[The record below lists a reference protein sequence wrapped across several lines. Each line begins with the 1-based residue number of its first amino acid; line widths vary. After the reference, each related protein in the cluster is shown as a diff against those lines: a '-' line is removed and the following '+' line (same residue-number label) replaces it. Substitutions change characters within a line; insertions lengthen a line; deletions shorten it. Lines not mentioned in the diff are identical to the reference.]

1 MSELTV
7 TAKVRVKNTP
17 EDEKLLLATMNA
29 YRQACN
35 HVSGHI
41 YKTHDLKRASLNA
54 ALYRTLRTKFGLKA
68 QMAQSVLRTV
78 VASYKAILTN
88 QGEWIQPEFK
98 IPQVDLL
105 WNRDYSLKKD
115 MFSVLTLAGRVKL
128 GYYAQGMEKYFDKDT
143 YRFGTAKLVWKH
155 GRFYLHIPVTFEV
168 SDCPDASVN
177 YVVGVDRGINFVVA
191 TYDNDG
197 KSTFVNGRPIKQKR
211 AQYAATRKQ
220 LQKRQT
226 PSSRRRL
233 KRIGSRENRWMQ
245 DVNHCVSKALVKN
258 NPEHT
263 LFVLEDL
270 TGIRSATER
279 VRTKDRYVSV
289 SWAFFDLGQ
298 KLKYKAARAGSKV
311 IEVDPAYTSQRCPKC
326 GHIEKSNRN
335 KRLHLFRCKKCGY
348 TSNDDRI
355 GGMNLHYLGRTYLST
370 GCSCLGAH
378 LPGKG
383 CSQSPHDATPPGRQQ
398 CRPKGRSRTRGVRTT
413 GQLRA
418 PASVGGGS

>member
-7 TAKVRVKNTP
+7 TAKVRVKTTP
-17 EDEKLLLATMNA
+17 DDEQQLLSTMDA
-29 YRQACN
+29 YRSACN
-35 HVSGHI
+35 HVSEHI
-41 YKTHDLKRASLNA
+41 YKTHDLKRASLHT
-54 ALYRTLRTKFGLKA
+54 ALYHTLRTKFGLKA
-68 QMAQSVLRTV
+68 QMAQSVLRAV
-78 VASYKAILTN
+78 VASYKTILTN
-88 QGEWIQPEFK
+88 QGEWIRPQFK
-98 IPQVDLL
+98 VPQVDLV
-105 WNRDYSLKKD
+105 WNRDYSLSKD
-115 MFSVLTLAGRVKL
+115 KFSVNTLAGRVKV
-128 GYYAQGMEKYFDKDT
+128 GYYSQGMEQYFDKDI
-143 YRFGTAKLVWKH
+143 YHFGTAKLVWKH
-155 GRFYLHIPVTFEV
+155 GRFFLHIPVTFEV
-168 SDCPDASVN
+168 SDCPDAGVS
-177 YVVGVDRGINFVVA
+177 YVVGVDRGINFVIA
-191 TYDNDG
+191 AYDDAG
-197 KSTFVNGRPIKQKR
+197 KTTFVNGRPIKQKR

-233 KRIGSRENRWMQ
+233 KRIGSRENRWMH

-258 NPEHT
+258 TPERT

-289 SWAFFDLGQ
+289 SWAFYDLGQ
-298 KLKYKAARAGSKV
+298 KLKYKAARARSKV

-335 KRLHLFRCKKCGY
+335 KRLHRFRCKKCGY
-348 TSNDDRI
+348 TSNDDRV

-398 CRPKGRSRTRGVRTT
+398 CRPKGRSRTRGICTT
-413 GQLRA
+413 GQLQA

>member
-1 MSELTV
+1 MPKLTV
-7 TAKVRVKNTP
+7 TAKVQMKTTQ
-17 EDEKLLLATMNA
+17 EDEKLLMDTMNA

-35 HVSGHI
+35 YVSKHI
-41 YKTHDLKRASLNA
+41 YKTHDLTWASLNKTLYH
-54 ALYRTLRTKFGLKA
+54 ALREKFRLKA

-78 VASYKAILTN
+78 VASYKTILTN

-98 IPQVDLL
+98 VPQVDLV
-105 WNRDYSLKKD
+105 WNRDYSLNKEK
-115 MFSVLTLAGRVKL
+115 FSVNTLAGRVKL
-128 GYYAQGMEKYFDKDT
+128 GYYAKSMESYFDKDI

-155 GRFYLHIPVTFEV
+155 GKFYLHIPVTFETPECVDKDV
-168 SDCPDASVN
+168 SN
-177 YVVGVDRGINFVVA
+177 VVGVDRGINFVVA
-191 TYDNDG
+191 TYDDAG
-197 KSTFVNGRPIKQKR
+197 KSAFVNGRPIKQKR
-211 AQYAATRKQ
+211 AKYAATRKQ

-226 PSSRRRL
+226 PSARRRL
-233 KRIGSRENRWMQ
+233 KRIGSRENRWMR

-279 VRTKDRYVSV
+279 VRTKDRYVTV
-289 SWAFFDLGQ
+289 SWAFYDLGQ
-298 KLKYKAARAGSKV
+298 KLKYKAARAGDKV

-355 GGMNLHYLGRTYLST
+355 GAMNLHYLGRSYLST

-383 CSQSPHDATPPGRQQ
+383 CSQSPHDATPPVRQQ
-398 CRPKGRSRTRGVRTT
+398 CRPKGRSRTCGVLTT
-413 GQLRA
+413 GQLQA
-418 PASVGGGS
+418 PASIGRGS